1 MPVFATAEWVHWSG
15 NTRPH
20 SATGMHA
27 PIEHE
32 QAYTPPDDT
41 DTITEPEPEA
51 EAEAKV
57 MDVGEQTTINQPQ
70 PTTTG
75 AR

>member
-1 MPVFATAEWVHWSG
+1 MHNPVQ
-15 NTRPH
+15 
-20 SATGMHA
+20 
-27 PIEHE
+27 HE

-41 DTITEPEPEA
+41 DTITDPDPEAEPEPEA

-70 PTTTG
+70 PATTG

>member
-1 MPVFATAEWVHWSG
+1 
-15 NTRPH
+15 
-20 SATGMHA
+20 MHA